1 MRVVS
6 REEAS
11 KVCDDYNEMLKKE
24 RHHDHEIVEVDGV
37 LRWKENKQVRD
48 LVGGQGKIDLN
59 NLWEFF
65 YAMGLNKNSEFV
77 RDVYRNMGYSLNGFW
92 ELFYWEMNNE
102 DVDDYNPL
110 PLFRDNKLN
119 ELLKK

>member
-1 MRVVS
+1 MKIVS

-37 LRWKENKQVRD
+37 FRWKENKQVRD
-48 LVGGQGKIDLN
+48 LVGGKGKIDLN

-77 RDVYRNMGYSLNGFW
+77 RDVYRNMGYSLFGFW
-92 ELFYWEMNNE
+92 EIFYWDCNNE
-102 DVDDYNPL
+102 IASEYNPL
-110 PLFRDNKLN
+110 TQFREDRLN
-119 ELLKK
+119 EILE

>member
-1 MRVVS
+1 MRVVG

-11 KVCDDYNEMLKKE
+11 KVSEEWKEMLKTE
-24 RHHDHEIVEVDGV
+24 RHHYHEIVEVDGV

-48 LVGGQGKIDLN
+48 LVGGKGKIDLN

-77 RDVYRNMGYSLNGFW
+77 RDVYRNMGYSLGGFW

-102 DVDDYNPL
+102 DADDYNPL
-110 PLFRDNKLN
+110 PQFRDNRLN
-119 ELLKK
+119 EILD